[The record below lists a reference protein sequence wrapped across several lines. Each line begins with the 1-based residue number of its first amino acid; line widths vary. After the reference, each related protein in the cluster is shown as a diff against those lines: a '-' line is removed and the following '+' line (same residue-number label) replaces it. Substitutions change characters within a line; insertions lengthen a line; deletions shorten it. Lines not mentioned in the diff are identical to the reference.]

1 MAKVTRGDLKG
12 IVKECLIEILAEG
25 LLADG
30 TTQMLEAPS
39 KPKRKKPAPKKSRI
53 PRVQHNQ
60 VIQEAVSELTDDPL
74 MADIFS
80 DTARGTLQEQMEAE
94 SGGMGA
100 VPGDAASRQASAS
113 DPDDLFG
120 EAAEKWAALAFA
132 GPGPANKS
140 PSSE

>member
-30 TTQMLEAPS
+30 TTQMLETPTR
-39 KPKRKKPAPKKSRI
+39 PKKKRSAPKTRV
-53 PRVQHNQ
+53 PRVQHEQ
-60 VIQEAVSELTDDPL
+60 VIQEAVSGLTSDPL

-100 VPGDAASRQASAS
+100 VPGDVASRQVAAAA
-113 DPDDLFG
+113 PDDLFG

-132 GPGPANKS
+132 GPSPANKS

>member
-1 MAKVTRGDLKG
+1 
-12 IVKECLIEILAEG
+12 
-25 LLADG
+25 
-30 TTQMLEAPS
+30 MLEAPS
-39 KPKRKKPAPKKSRI
+39 KPKRKKPVPKKSRI

-100 VPGDAASRQASAS
+100 VSGDSAARQAAYA
-113 DPDDLFG
+113 DPSDLFG
-120 EAAEKWAALAFA
+120 ESSEKWAALAFS
-132 GPGPANKS
+132 GPGPNKP

>member
-30 TTQMLEAPS
+30 PSQMLETPTRPKQKRPES
-39 KPKRKKPAPKKSRI
+39 KR
-53 PRVQHNQ
+53 RVPQTQHEQ
-60 VIQEAVSELTDDPL
+60 IIQEAVSGLTDDPL

-80 DTARGTLQEQMEAE
+80 DTARGTLQEQLEAE
-94 SGGMGA
+94 GR
-100 VPGDAASRQASAS
+100 GDAAGGDSAS
-113 DPDDLFG
+113 HQAAMADPDDLFG